1 MPKTFQ
7 GLGMSFHY
15 PDNWRIVEMAEDPQ
29 AIDAVSFESPE
40 TAVLHISRYP
50 ASREPDQLLEDAVRS
65 MREEFDE
72 VEQED
77 LLFDLG
83 DSESFGCDLTF
94 FVLDLIVTSR
104 LLSFQLGEHTYLVQ
118 MQAEDREFEKHR
130 GLLRAMVLHGLQTLP
145 GHPSLEEF
153 PA

>member
-1 MPKTFQ
+1 MPKTYQ

-15 PDNWRIVEMAEDPQ
+15 PDNWRIVEMAEDPL

-50 ASREPDQLLEDAVRS
+50 ASREPDQLLEEAVRS

-83 DSESFGCDLTF
+83 DSESFGCELTF
-94 FVLDLIVTSR
+94 FVLDFNWGSTPTWCRCRRRIGSLRSIVDCFVRWSFTACR
-104 LLSFQLGEHTYLVQ
+104 LCQDFLPWRSFLRNQPLSCN
-118 MQAEDREFEKHR
+118 R
-130 GLLRAMVLHGLQTLP
+130 
-145 GHPSLEEF
+145 
-153 PA
+153 